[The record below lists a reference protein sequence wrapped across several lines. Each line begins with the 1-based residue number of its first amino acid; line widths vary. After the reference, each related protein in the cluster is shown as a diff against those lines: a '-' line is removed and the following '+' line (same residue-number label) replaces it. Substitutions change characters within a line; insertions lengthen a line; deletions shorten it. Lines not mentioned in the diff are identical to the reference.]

1 MFQSQKIN
9 DVDYEGERD
18 DRFINNNFLLN
29 NNNNNNVRKVAA
41 KNPYLQNQPIVY
53 ADHNSKNINNINN
66 NNNNNNNN
74 RPLRYLAQ
82 PPVQQ
87 HGRPFRDF

>member
-29 NNNNNNVRKVAA
+29 NNNNNNNNNVRKVAA

-53 ADHNSKNINNINN
+53 ADHNINNI
-66 NNNNNNNN
+66 NNNNNNN